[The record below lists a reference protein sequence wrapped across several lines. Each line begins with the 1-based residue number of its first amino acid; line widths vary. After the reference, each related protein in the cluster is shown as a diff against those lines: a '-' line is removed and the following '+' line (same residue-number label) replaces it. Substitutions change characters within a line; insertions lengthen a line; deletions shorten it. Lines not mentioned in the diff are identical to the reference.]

1 VKPLRTAAA
10 LLAISALLSPVLVAC
25 SSDDGTGDSGVVINE
40 VRSDGGDAGDWVE
53 LANTGDQAV
62 DVSGWGLADDDH
74 DPLTLPDDSIIE
86 AGGYLVVNT
95 EPDFGLGSEDSVTLT
110 DTEDVEIDSTSWD
123 EDAAT
128 SWGRVPDTSGD
139 FSETDAA
146 TPGLTNTVES
156 WPSDPLPIEDIDMPD
171 DFDTEDMSGVD
182 LAEDGTAYVVNNA
195 TGTLYVLTPTDT
207 GYDVT
212 DSYQLRYPDGSG
224 EPDAEGV
231 TVGPDG
237 ALYVATERDGE
248 GDEVSRPSVLRYE
261 LPDGDADEL
270 TATDEWNLADFTGD
284 LDANS
289 GPESIS
295 WISDASSPATFAV
308 GIEATAEV
316 LFVTLDDA
324 DPDLLQRY
332 DTPLDGVM
340 ASDYDADSGEL
351 TVLCDETCGGAS
363 VVLADTEGGFAPVT
377 GTLNARPEG
386 MDDVGNEGYAHVTTS
401 DGTERYL
408 WTDDSDTD
416 GVSLRGAVG

>member
-1 VKPLRTAAA
+1 
-10 LLAISALLSPVLVAC
+10 
-25 SSDDGTGDSGVVINE
+25 
-40 VRSDGGDAGDWVE
+40 
-53 LANTGDQAV
+53 
-62 DVSGWGLADDDH
+62 
-74 DPLTLPDDSIIE
+74 
-86 AGGYLVVNT
+86 
-95 EPDFGLGSEDSVTLT
+95 
-110 DTEDVEIDSTSWD
+110 
-123 EDAAT
+123 
-128 SWGRVPDTSGD
+128 
-139 FSETDAA
+139 
-146 TPGLTNTVES
+146 
-156 WPSDPLPIEDIDMPD
+156 MPD

-248 GDEVSRPSVLRYE
+248 EDEVSRPSVLRYE

-308 GIEATAEV
+308 GVEATAEV

-332 DTPLDGVM
+332 DAPLDGVM